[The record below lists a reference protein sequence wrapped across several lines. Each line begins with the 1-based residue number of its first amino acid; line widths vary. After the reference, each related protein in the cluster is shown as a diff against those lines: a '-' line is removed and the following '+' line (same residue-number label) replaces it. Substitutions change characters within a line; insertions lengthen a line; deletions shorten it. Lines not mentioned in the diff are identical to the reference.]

1 MSNVQDLNN
10 LENML
15 ELAKFGADRHN
26 ERRQLEFRI
35 FISYITVLALLFY
48 HTVKP
53 KDPILQGQDD
63 IGSSVLLIV
72 FLLIIHFFYLSWK
85 RNFFIASIND
95 VRRRDFYLLKVQCI
109 SYHLSQ
115 NLNLTFRPSR
125 TKKVSLNMG
134 GGESCEIYEW
144 CLFKIRQPKFIKKPS
159 WSELKKLRGD
169 THIWFQI
176 VVPTLMLFGFIVVIF
191 KRYLSLQIIVP
202 ILLLIIMVI
211 ATLCEY
217 QSLIF
222 REKGKGT

>member
-63 IGSSVLLIV
+63 IGLSALLIV
-72 FLLIIHFFYLSWK
+72 FLLIIHFFYFSWK

-115 NLNLTFRPSR
+115 NLNITFRPSR

-134 GGESCEIYEW
+134 GAKVVKFMNGV
-144 CLFKIRQPKFIKKPS
+144 CLKYDNPS
-159 WSELKKLRGD
+159 LLKNLRGASLINLKA
-169 THIWFQI
+169 THI
-176 VVPTLMLFGFIVVIF
+176 FGS
-191 KRYLSLQIIVP
+191 R
-202 ILLLIIMVI
+202 
-211 ATLCEY
+211 
-217 QSLIF
+217 
-222 REKGKGT
+222 